1 MNADPDDALPD
12 YAPRTLL
19 EEEMAFGIKRR
30 ERFAWTIA
38 FGGTL
43 IGILGITAVVL
54 LLPLK
59 ETEAF
64 LTIVDK
70 DTGVAER
77 VVSVERAGIDQA
89 EGIRQA
95 LLYAYVI
102 DRETF
107 DAHDNEARI
116 LSVYGRSVDA
126 ARTSLVE
133 LWSESNPN
141 YPPNTYGASSKATV
155 KITSITPIS
164 ETTTGITY
172 QVRYA
177 KTLERTGD
185 PAREGKFYAT
195 VTFRFSPSRQS
206 AIELVWEN
214 PTGFL
219 VTDYRVTAETF
230 EAQN

>member
-1 MNADPDDALPD
+1 MTADLDDAIPNH
-12 YAPRTLL
+12 APRTLL

-30 ERFAWTIA
+30 ERFAWGIA
-38 FGGTL
+38 GGGTL
-43 IGILGITAVVL
+43 IGVLGLTAVVL

-77 VVSVERAGIDQA
+77 VVSVEHAGIDQA

-95 LLYAYVI
+95 LLYSYVI

-133 LWSESNPN
+133 LWNEANPT
-141 YPPNTYGASSKATV
+141 YPPTVYGAKSKATV
-155 KITSITPIS
+155 KITSITPIT
-164 ETTTGITY
+164 ETTY
-172 QVRYA
+172 QVRYV
-177 KTLERTGD
+177 KTLLRTGD

>member
-1 MNADPDDALPD
+1 MTTERHDALHD
-12 YAPRTLL
+12 HAPRTLL

-30 ERFAWTIA
+30 ERFAWIIA
-38 FGGTL
+38 FGGSL
-43 IGILGITAVVL
+43 IGLLGITAVVL
-54 LLPLK
+54 VLPLK

-89 EGIRQA
+89 EGIKQA
-95 LLYAYVI
+95 LLYSYVI

-116 LSVYGRSVDA
+116 LGVYTRSVEA
-126 ARTSLVE
+126 ARSSLTE
-133 LWSESNPN
+133 LWSETNPN
-141 YPPNTYGASSKATV
+141 YPPNVYGANAKASV
-155 KITSITPIS
+155 KVTSITPI
-164 ETTTGITY
+164 TPATY
-172 QVRYA
+172 QVRYV
-177 KTLERTGD
+177 KTLLRTGD
-185 PAREGKFYAT
+185 PPLEGKFYAT

-206 AIELVWEN
+206 AITLVWEN

-230 EAQN
+230 EAPN

>member
-1 MNADPDDALPD
+1 MTTERSDALHNH
-12 YAPRTLL
+12 APRTLL

-43 IGILGITAVVL
+43 IGLLGITAVVL

-89 EGIRQA
+89 EGIKQA
-95 LLYAYVI
+95 LLYSYVI

-116 LSVYGRSVDA
+116 LHVYTMSVEA
-126 ARTSLVE
+126 ARTSLTE
-133 LWSESNPN
+133 LWSEANPN
-141 YPPNTYGASSKATV
+141 YPPNVYGANSRATV
-155 KITSITPIS
+155 EITSITPIT
-164 ETTTGITY
+164 ETTY
-172 QVRYA
+172 QVRYV
-177 KTLERTGD
+177 KTLLRTGD
-185 PAREGKFYAT
+185 PPREGKFYAT

-230 EAQN
+230 EAAN

>member
-1 MNADPDDALPD
+1 MTSDLSH
-12 YAPRTLL
+12 APRTLL

-30 ERFAWTIA
+30 ERYAWTIA
-38 FGGTL
+38 GGGAL
-43 IGILGITAVVL
+43 IGLLGITAVVL
-54 LLPLK
+54 VLPLK

-77 VVSVERAGIDQA
+77 VVAVERAGIDQA

-95 LLYAYVI
+95 LLYAYVV

-107 DAHDNEARI
+107 DADDNEARI
-116 LSVYGRSVDA
+116 LSVYGRSVDG

-133 LWSESNPN
+133 LWSEVNPT
-141 YPPNTYGASSKATV
+141 YPPNVYGANAEATV
-155 KITSITPIS
+155 KVTSITPIT
-164 ETTTGITY
+164 ETTY
-172 QVRYA
+172 QVRYV
-177 KTLERTGD
+177 KTLLRTGD

-230 EAQN
+230 EAAN

>member
-1 MNADPDDALPD
+1 MTIDRHHALHNH
-12 YAPRTLL
+12 APRTLL

-43 IGILGITAVVL
+43 IGLLGITAVVL
-54 LLPLK
+54 VLPLK

-77 VVSVERAGIDQA
+77 VVSVDRAGIDQA
-89 EGIRQA
+89 EGIKQA
-95 LLYAYVI
+95 LLYSYVI

-116 LSVYGRSVDA
+116 LNVYTRSVEA
-126 ARTSLVE
+126 ARTSLTE
-133 LWSESNPN
+133 LWSEANPN
-141 YPPNTYGASSKATV
+141 YPPNVYGANAKATV
-155 KITSITPIS
+155 KVTSITPINES
-164 ETTTGITY
+164 VSGATY
-172 QVRYA
+172 QVRYV
-177 KTLERTGD
+177 KTLLRTGD
-185 PAREGKFYAT
+185 PPLEGKFYAT

-206 AIELVWEN
+206 AITLVWEN

-230 EAQN
+230 EAAN

>member
-1 MNADPDDALPD
+1 MTTNPDDAILD
-12 YAPRTLL
+12 HAPRTLL
-19 EEEMAFGIKRR
+19 EEEMAFGITRR

-43 IGILGITAVVL
+43 IGLLGVTAVAL

-95 LLYAYVI
+95 LLYSYVI

-107 DAHDNEARI
+107 DAHDNEGRI

-133 LWSESNPN
+133 LWSETSPN
-141 YPPNTYGASSKATV
+141 YPPNVYGASSKATV
-155 KITSITPIS
+155 KVTSITPITES
-164 ETTTGITY
+164 TY
-172 QVRYA
+172 QVRYV

>member
-1 MNADPDDALPD
+1 MTTDRHDALHNH
-12 YAPRTLL
+12 APRTLL

-30 ERFAWTIA
+30 ERFACTIA

-43 IGILGITAVVL
+43 IGLLGITAVVL
-54 LLPLK
+54 VLPLK

-89 EGIRQA
+89 EGIKQA
-95 LLYAYVI
+95 LLYSYVI

-116 LSVYGRSVDA
+116 LNVYTRSVEA
-126 ARTSLVE
+126 ARTSLTE
-133 LWSESNPN
+133 LWSEANPN
-141 YPPNTYGASSKATV
+141 YPPNVYGANAKATV
-155 KITSITPIS
+155 KVTSITPI
-164 ETTTGITY
+164 TPMTY
-172 QVRYA
+172 QVRYV
-177 KTLERTGD
+177 KTLLRTGD
-185 PAREGKFYAT
+185 PPLEGKFYAT